1 MTRVGSLVA
10 VAVALTLMPTSAE
23 GQQFVLRDDVD
34 GWGWLA
40 LTPTNR
46 AVVQLVFG
54 SPQTGDQG
62 RLDLRVL
69 NDLRS
74 SGVRRVWG
82 AEDFEPTENQV
93 MGECAAIDYTPPG
106 GDDAVYGIHTEVSYW
121 DHTRLAATEMYE
133 SITLNQVA
141 PTDLA
146 TDTFV
151 DACVSQLRGV
161 LLRLGFDEG

>member
-1 MTRVGSLVA
+1 MIRVGSLVL
-10 VAVALTLMPTSAE
+10 VTLALMTAPTSAE
-23 GQQFVLRDDVD
+23 GQFVLRDDVG

-46 AVVQLVFG
+46 AVVQLAFG
-54 SPQTGDQG
+54 SPQRGEQG

-74 SGVRRVWG
+74 TGVRRVWG

-93 MGECAAIDYTPPG
+93 LGQCAAIDYTPAG
-106 GDDAVYGIHTEVSYW
+106 TEATVYGIHTEVSFW
-121 DHTRLAATEMYE
+121 DHTRLAETEIYE
-133 SITLNQVA
+133 SITLGRIA

-151 DACVSQLRGV
+151 DACVGQLRGV
-161 LLRLGFDEG
+161 LVRLGFDQG

>member
-1 MTRVGSLVA
+1 MNRVGSLVL
-10 VAVALTLMPTSAE
+10 VAIALTVAPAPVD

-54 SPQTGDQG
+54 SPQNGEQG

-74 SGVRRVWG
+74 SGVRRTWG
-82 AEDFEPTENQV
+82 ADDFEPTENQV

-106 GDDAVYGIHTEVSYW
+106 SDGAVFGIHTEVSFW
-121 DHTRLAATEMYE
+121 DHTRLAATEIYE

-151 DACVSQLRGV
+151 DSCVGQLRSV

>member
-1 MTRVGSLVA
+1 MTRAGSLA
-10 VAVALTLMPTSAE
+10 IIALALTLMPAPVE
-23 GQQFVLRDDVD
+23 GQFVLRDDVA

-54 SPQTGDQG
+54 SPQSGEQG

-69 NDLRS
+69 DDLRS
-74 SGVRRVWG
+74 AGVRRVWG
-82 AEDFEPTENQV
+82 IDDFEPSENHI

-106 GDDAVYGIHTEVSYW
+106 AGAAVYGIHTEVSFW
-121 DHTRLAATEMYE
+121 DHTRLAATEIYE
-133 SITLNQVA
+133 SITLDQVA

-151 DACVSQLRGV
+151 DACVGQLQGV
-161 LLRLGFDEG
+161 LLRLGFDQG